1 MPKMKTKSSVKKRFR
16 ISKNGKAVC
25 SHPARGHGHSPY
37 PGKVGRTIRKRMV
50 LDSTWSTL
58 IRNMTGG

>member
-16 ISKNGKAVC
+16 ISKHGKAVC
-25 SHPARGHGHSPY
+25 SHPARGHGHAPY
-37 PGKVGRTIRKRMV
+37 PGKTSRTIRKRMV

-58 IRNMTGG
+58 IRKMMGG